1 MKMTTKK
8 SVRNTKKETACPSLK
23 AHGAALI
30 SARQQIHG

>member
-8 SVRNTKKETACPSLK
+8 LVRNTKKETPCPSLK

-30 SARQQIHG
+30 SIS